1 MELKIK
7 THHALPCRTEV
18 FTINGKSAE
27 QNDFGDTYDH
37 HHEDAEPYAC
47 ADMHFDPKPPT
58 KEVLNRYNITEEEYY
73 NICNELECKLC
84 VVGEESF
91 SSYVM
96 TLSQS
101 WYKLGNVHA
110 GIGFL
115 KEKE

>member
-47 ADMHFDPKPPT
+47 ADMHFDSKPPT
-58 KEVLNRYNITEEEYY
+58 KEVWMVYLIDFRINNISNDKGR
-73 NICNELECKLC
+73 NIGK
-84 VVGEESF
+84 
-91 SSYVM
+91 
-96 TLSQS
+96 
-101 WYKLGNVHA
+101 
-110 GIGFL
+110 GIRF
-115 KEKE
+115 

>member
-58 KEVLNRYNITEEEYY
+58 KEVLNRYNITEEEYRV
-73 NICNELECKLC
+73 ICYELKRVLREGKCDSCYITRILVQKYRALAIMRII
-84 VVGEESF
+84 S
-91 SSYVM
+91 
-96 TLSQS
+96 
-101 WYKLGNVHA
+101 
-110 GIGFL
+110 I
-115 KEKE
+115 